1 MNSPGWTTGKLGS
14 ALSFDGTDRYVSV
27 GNSSALSFPTGD
39 FTISVWVKPTG
50 YGTVLAKG
58 VGNDASN
65 SEYILHINNQG
76 FFFKGAWRLSPA
88 LTIPT
93 SGVWTHV
100 AIVYTDS
107 NQTLKFYQNGALSST
122 LPTISG
128 SYATDTSQGFYLGR
142 QGSGVANIF
151 AGAVDD
157 VRLSKRALSASE
169 IASLAS
175 LVGWWKL
182 DEGTGTVA
190 A

>member
-142 QGSGVANIF
+142 SEEHTSELQSPCNLVC
-151 AGAVDD
+151 
-157 VRLSKRALSASE
+157 RLLLEKINASE

-175 LVGWWKL
+175 LVGW
-182 DEGTGTVA
+182 
-190 A
+190 